1 MKYHTTK
8 DGNVQPCTAS
18 IQRCP
23 LDADEHFPD
32 KASANYALTMRALES
47 HADMGLTIP
56 DNFSGLVP
64 TRRARAPRES
74 NTSLSVNDLEAF
86 RTSAAN
92 RPQQVREDWRE
103 KLAADAETNGDLDAD
118 RNPNTSFV
126 NAYWD
131 ATPDEDED

>member
-1 MKYHTTK
+1 MKYHTTR

-32 KASANYALTMRALES
+32 KAAANYALTMRALES

-64 TRRARAPRES
+64 TRHARTARQS
-74 NTSLSVNDLEAF
+74 SASLSVNDLEAF
-86 RTSAAN
+86 RSSAAN
-92 RPQQVREDWRE
+92 RPKQVRDDWRD
-103 KLAADAETNGDLDAD
+103 KLAADAETNGDLDAN
-118 RNPNTSFV
+118 RNPNTSYV
-126 NAYWD
+126 NSYWD
-131 ATPDEDED
+131 ATPDEEQD

>member
-1 MKYHTTK
+1 MKYHTTR
-8 DGNVQPCTAS
+8 DGTVQPCTAS

-64 TRRARAPRES
+64 TRRTRTARAS
-74 NTSLSVNDLEAF
+74 SASLNVNDLEEF

-92 RPQQVREDWRE
+92 RPQQVREDWRV

-118 RNPNTSFV
+118 RSPNTSYV
-126 NAYWD
+126 NAIWD
-131 ATPDEDED
+131 ATPEEED